1 LHLQDVIPAQAG
13 IPQQQKQT
21 VMKKI
26 ITTAIALFLVANL
39 SAFQFGEQFSFGP
52 RIGFNMTTM
61 TNPGHITAE
70 TNAINT
76 MMKGG
81 FQVGI
86 LGDYEF
92 EISGMPFFAQL
103 GLLFNS
109 HGTRWSHEGFGNETR
124 MTIYSLQLP
133 LSAQYRLELTQ
144 DWTLVFQ
151 LGPVMDFALFGRE
164 VTQDDGIRHDH
175 IPMTFGANNDARRF
189 GIGMAA
195 GAGIQVRDLQL
206 VIGYNF
212 GLRSAAHHGMSRPHG
227 LTISATYL
235 FLWNAVFYR

>member
-1 LHLQDVIPAQAG
+1 
-13 IPQQQKQT
+13 
-21 VMKKI
+21 MKKT

-61 TNPGHITAE
+61 TNPGNISAE
-70 TNAINT
+70 TNINT

-86 LGDYEF
+86 VGDYAF
-92 EISGMPFFAQL
+92 EIAEIPFFAQL

-109 HGTRWSHEGFGNETR
+109 HGVRWSGPLSPFYPYRPALGEETR
-124 MTIYSLQLP
+124 ITIYSLQIPIQL
-133 LSAQYRLELTQ
+133 QYRLEATR
-144 DWTLVFQ
+144 DFTFVFQ

-164 VTQDDGIRHDH
+164 VSQIGGIRSEP
-175 IPMTFGANNDARRF
+175 IRMEFGSSPAHDARRF

-206 VIGYNF
+206 TIGYNF
-212 GLRSAAHHGMSRPHG
+212 GLRSAANYGTSRPHG
-227 LTISATYL
+227 FTITATYF

>member
-1 LHLQDVIPAQAG
+1 
-13 IPQQQKQT
+13 
-21 VMKKI
+21 MKKI

-52 RIGFNMTTM
+52 RVGFNMTTM
-61 TNPGHITAE
+61 TNPINISLTAE
-70 TNAINT
+70 NSISPI
-76 MMKGG
+76 MKGG
-81 FQVGI
+81 FQVGAV
-86 LGDYEF
+86 GDYAF

-103 GLLFNS
+103 GILFNS

-133 LSAQYRLELTQ
+133 INMQYRLEVSQ
-144 DWTLVFQ
+144 DWTFLFQ
-151 LGPVMDFALFGRE
+151 LGPVLDFGLFGRE

-175 IPMTFGANNDARRF
+175 IPMAFGRGDDQTRRF
-189 GIGMAA
+189 GIGVAA

-212 GLRSAAHHGMSRPHG
+212 GLRSAANIGADPTRPHG
-227 LTISATYL
+227 LTITATYF
-235 FLWNAVFYR
+235 FLWNALFHR

>member
-1 LHLQDVIPAQAG
+1 
-13 IPQQQKQT
+13 
-21 VMKKI
+21 
-26 ITTAIALFLVANL
+26 
-39 SAFQFGEQFSFGP
+39 
-52 RIGFNMTTM
+52 MTTL
-61 TNPGHITAE
+61 TNPETLSLTAE
-70 TNAINT
+70 NGVSP

-81 FQVGI
+81 FQVGV

-103 GLLFNS
+103 GILFNS
-109 HGTRWSHEGFGNETR
+109 HGTRWSHYGFGNETR

-133 LSAQYRLELTQ
+133 INAQYRLELTQ

-151 LGPVMDFALFGRE
+151 LGPVLDFALFGRE
-164 VTQDDGIRHDH
+164 VTQNDGIRHDP
-175 IPMTFGANNDARRF
+175 IPMTFGPNNDVRRF

-212 GLRSAAHHGMSRPHG
+212 GLRSAAHNAQARPHG
-227 LTISATYL
+227 LTITATYL
-235 FLWNAVFYR
+235 FEWNALFHR

>member
-1 LHLQDVIPAQAG
+1 
-13 IPQQQKQT
+13 
-21 VMKKI
+21 MKKT

-52 RIGFNMTTM
+52 RVGFNMTTM
-61 TNPGHITAE
+61 TNPEHLSLTA
-70 TNAINT
+70 TNGINPIL
-76 MMKGG
+76 KGG

-92 EISGMPFFAQL
+92 EMSGVPFFAQL
-103 GLLFNS
+103 GMLFNS

-124 MTIYSLQLP
+124 ITIYSLQLP
-133 LSAQYRLELTQ
+133 INLQYRLEVSQ
-144 DWTLVFQ
+144 DWTFLFQ

-164 VTQDDGIRHDH
+164 VTQNDRGRQDPHR
-175 IPMTFGANNDARRF
+175 MSFGSDQEARRF

-212 GLRSAAHHGMSRPHG
+212 GLRSASHDAMSRPHG
-227 LTISATYL
+227 LTITATYL

>member
-1 LHLQDVIPAQAG
+1 
-13 IPQQQKQT
+13 
-21 VMKKI
+21 MKKI

-52 RIGFNMTTM
+52 RLGFNMTTM
-61 TNPGHITAE
+61 TNPGNLSAE
-70 TNAINT
+70 TNINT

-81 FQVGI
+81 FQAGI
-86 LGDYEF
+86 VGDYAF
-92 EISGMPFFAQL
+92 EISGVPFFTQL

-124 MTIYSLQLP
+124 ITIYSIQVPIHL
-133 LSAQYRLELTQ
+133 QYRLEATQ
-144 DWTLVFQ
+144 DFTFVFH
-151 LGPVMDFALFGRE
+151 LGPVMDFALFGNETRQISGRRE
-164 VTQDDGIRHDH
+164 SDRMH
-175 IPMTFGANNDARRF
+175 FGSAYDARRF

-206 VIGYNF
+206 TIGYNF
-212 GLRSAAHHGMSRPHG
+212 GLRSASNITNHGTTRPHG
-227 LTISATYL
+227 LTITATYF